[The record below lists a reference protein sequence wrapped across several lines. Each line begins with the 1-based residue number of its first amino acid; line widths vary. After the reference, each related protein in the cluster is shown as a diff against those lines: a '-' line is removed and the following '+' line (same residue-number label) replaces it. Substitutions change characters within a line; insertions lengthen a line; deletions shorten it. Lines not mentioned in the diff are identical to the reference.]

1 MIKPNALKKGDK
13 IAIVSLSWGGLGDE
27 KLIHKYYIAKE
38 RLEKDFG
45 LSVVTMPN
53 ALKGSDFVYNHPE
66 LRAKDLMNAF
76 RDETIKGIFCAIGG
90 SDSIRL
96 LPYIDYGVIYNNPKI
111 FMGYSDTTVSHFMMR
126 KAGLVSYYG
135 PSVMCEFGEYVK
147 MFDYTKLR
155 SKV

>member
-111 FMGYSDTTVSHFMMR
+111 FMGYFRHN
-126 KAGLVSYYG
+126 
-135 PSVMCEFGEYVK
+135 
-147 MFDYTKLR
+147 
-155 SKV
+155 SKSFYDEKGGI

>member
-111 FMGYSDTTVSHFMMR
+111 FMRYSDTTVSHFMM
-126 KAGLVSYYG
+126 
-135 PSVMCEFGEYVK
+135 
-147 MFDYTKLR
+147 
-155 SKV
+155 